1 MSKQQIKKTIENLV
15 AKFDRNVDRYKDQS
29 SSFNETQLRIE
40 FIDQMYEA
48 LGWDMNN
55 KAGAA
60 EQYKEVIH
68 VDKVYIEGKPKAPDY
83 TFKFWGERKFF
94 LEVKQPYVKI
104 KTDYKPA
111 LQLRRYA
118 WSAHLPVSILSDF
131 EELAIYDTTIEPEAT
146 DKASVAKL

>member
-40 FIDQMYEA
+40 FIDPMYEA

-94 LEVKQPYVKI
+94 LEVCPLFVNLNQ
-104 KTDYKPA
+104 
-111 LQLRRYA
+111 
-118 WSAHLPVSILSDF
+118 
-131 EELAIYDTTIEPEAT
+131 
-146 DKASVAKL
+146 